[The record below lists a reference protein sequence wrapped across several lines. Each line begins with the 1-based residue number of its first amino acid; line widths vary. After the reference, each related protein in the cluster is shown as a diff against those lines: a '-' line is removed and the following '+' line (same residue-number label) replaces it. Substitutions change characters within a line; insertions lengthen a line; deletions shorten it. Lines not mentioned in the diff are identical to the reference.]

1 MKIGFYEKLS
11 AAASPAA
18 RLHDAAGSSTD
29 ERTARNAAGNG
40 TTTATADVAASLYA
54 DAGLDSV
61 CSVSGNPLFVL
72 LKDFSH
78 FVPKVTFISP
88 EFKTGIASLAIKLV
102 IVVEHLK
109 R

>member
-1 MKIGFYEKLS
+1 MFCIRMIVVYSLISYFYYLYLKCFLKIGFYEKLS

-40 TTTATADVAASLYA
+40 TTTATADAAASLYA

-61 CSVSGNPLFVL
+61 CSVSGNPLF
-72 LKDFSH
+72 
-78 FVPKVTFISP
+78 IC
-88 EFKTGIASLAIKLV
+88 
-102 IVVEHLK
+102 
-109 R
+109 